1 VGYFSEGARLQRK
14 RRDRVKMKRQK
25 EILPMN
31 IEIRDKRY
39 LQHAAKELLNYA
51 RDRRI
56 FAFYGAMGS
65 GKTTIIKSIC
75 GVLGAIDIVSSP
87 TFTLVNEYKTSEG
100 ESIFHIDFY
109 RIKKQEEV
117 YDFGIEEYLTGESWC
132 FMEWPELVEEI
143 LPPDIIK
150 IKISVGE
157 HEERTLSLS

>member
-1 VGYFSEGARLQRK
+1 
-14 RRDRVKMKRQK
+14 MT
-25 EILPMN
+25 
-31 IEIRDKRY
+31 IEIKDKRH
-39 LQHAAKELLNYA
+39 LHHAAKEILDYTGN
-51 RDRRI
+51 RRI
-56 FAFYGAMGS
+56 IAFYGAMGS

-75 GVLGAIDIVSSP
+75 NVLGAVDIVSSP
-87 TFTLVNEYKTSEG
+87 TFTLVNEYKTAEG

-150 IKISVGE
+150 ARISVGE